1 MEEGART
8 RERDPDHDSFPFAKA
23 CAAMAIAASRA
34 RVTGAAPGP
43 RGDRSRRALSGFL
56 GFLAPIVIAGHKWIV
71 GMDNPLTWLA
81 LALLMVPALLALAS
95 GLGGALAAAPF
106 CCAGAAFWLY
116 VAQRQI

>member
-1 MEEGART
+1 
-8 RERDPDHDSFPFAKA
+8 
-23 CAAMAIAASRA
+23 
-34 RVTGAAPGP
+34 
-43 RGDRSRRALSGFL
+43 
-56 GFLAPIVIAGHKWIV
+56 
-71 GMDNPLTWLA
+71 MDNPLTWLA